1 MRETL
6 WLAFHA
12 ISTHLDEKRLIPP
25 TTQGEPSTRNSRR
38 PVTGLMPVVVIAVP
52 CSTVS
57 VEKAINQGVLT
68 PMVRIDKKATRLYV
82 LDTNVLIHDPAALYH
97 FEEHDVVIP
106 MTVLEEL
113 DKHKNGLRD
122 IARTARQVSRTLSEL
137 TANATFDEIR
147 AGIQLPGTGQTGRL
161 RFLCYSDLKPL
172 DPLEDSP
179 DNRLLAETCR
189 LRDERPDAS
198 VILVTKDIN
207 LRVKAAALNVPVEDY
222 RNDRAFSDND
232 AMIEGAR
239 VYAQAGPDGA
249 GLWESLDVD
258 VSVERIDQ
266 QTCYALTGTLP
277 ADWHAGMLVADSDN
291 GADFEAIVREY
302 RTDGARLE
310 LLTNYRHHAGV
321 WGVHAHDSR
330 QNFTLNLLMDP
341 EIDLVTIAGTA
352 GTGKT
357 YMTLAAA
364 FEQTFDQK
372 RFERIVFTRAPIPMG
387 EDIGFLPG
395 TEEEKMSPWMGA
407 FHDNMDNLLRDERDG
422 TSNWSEGATR
432 QLIGSRV
439 QIRSPTF
446 MRGRTLND
454 TFLII
459 DEAQNFT
466 PKQLK
471 GLISRAGRNTKIV
484 CLGNVGQIDTP
495 YLTANTCGMAA
506 VVERFRDWPHAG
518 HITLKSVER
527 SRLAMA
533 AEDLL

>member
-1 MRETL
+1 
-6 WLAFHA
+6 
-12 ISTHLDEKRLIPP
+12 
-25 TTQGEPSTRNSRR
+25 
-38 PVTGLMPVVVIAVP
+38 
-52 CSTVS
+52 
-57 VEKAINQGVLT
+57 
-68 PMVRIDKKATRLYV
+68 MVRLDKKATRLYV

-97 FEEHDVVIP
+97 FDEHDVVIP

-113 DKHKNGLRD
+113 DKHKNGIRE
-122 IARTARQVSRTLSEL
+122 IARTARQISRTLSDL
-137 TANATFDEIR
+137 TNQVTFDEIQK
-147 AGIQLPGTGQTGRL
+147 GIPIPRISGESGRL
-161 RFLCYSDLKPL
+161 HFLCYNDLKPFDAL
-172 DPLEDSP
+172 DDSP
-179 DNRLLAETCR
+179 DNRILAETCR

-198 VILVTKDIN
+198 VILITKDIN
-207 LRVKAAALNVPVEDY
+207 LRVKAAALKVPVEDY
-222 RNDRAFSDND
+222 LNDRAFSDSD
-232 AMIEGAR
+232 AMIEGAK
-239 VYAQAGPDGA
+239 VYEAAGLGGA
-249 GLWESLDVD
+249 SLWESLNVE
-258 VSVERIDQ
+258 VNVERVAHHTFYQ
-266 QTCYALTGTLP
+266 LCGTMP
-277 ADWHAGMLVADSDN
+277 RDWHVGMLVSDSEN
-291 GADFEAIVREY
+291 GAEFEAIVRELSPSS
-302 RTDGARLE
+302 ARLQ

-341 EIDLVTIAGTA
+341 EIDLVTIAGNA

-357 YMTLAAA
+357 FMTLAAA
-364 FEQTFDQK
+364 FQQTLDSK

-407 FHDNMDNLLRDERDG
+407 FHDNMDNLLRNEEGESSWD
-422 TSNWSEGATR
+422 NGATR

-439 QIRSPTF
+439 QIRSPSF

-471 GLISRAGRNTKIV
+471 SLVTRAGRNTKIV

-527 SRLAMA
+527 SRLALA
-533 AEDLL
+533 AEELL

>member
-1 MRETL
+1 
-6 WLAFHA
+6 
-12 ISTHLDEKRLIPP
+12 
-25 TTQGEPSTRNSRR
+25 
-38 PVTGLMPVVVIAVP
+38 
-52 CSTVS
+52 
-57 VEKAINQGVLT
+57 
-68 PMVRIDKKATRLYV
+68 MVRLDKKATRLYV

-97 FEEHDVVIP
+97 FDEHDVVIP

-113 DKHKNGLRD
+113 DKHKNGVRE
-122 IARTARQVSRTLSEL
+122 IARTARQISRTLSDL
-137 TANATFDEIR
+137 TSQVTFDEIQR
-147 AGIQLPGTGQTGRL
+147 GIPIPRISGESGRL
-161 RFLCYSDLKPL
+161 HFLCYNDVKLL
-172 DPLEDSP
+172 DALDDSP
-179 DNRLLAETCR
+179 DNRILAETCR
-189 LRDERPDAS
+189 LREERPDAS
-198 VILVTKDIN
+198 VILITKDIN
-207 LRVKAAALNVPVEDY
+207 LRVKAAALKVPVEDY
-222 RNDRAFSDND
+222 LNDRAFSDSD
-232 AMIEGAR
+232 AMIEGAQ
-239 VYAQAGPDGA
+239 VYASAGQDGA
-249 GLWESLDVD
+249 SLWEALNVD
-258 VSVERIDQ
+258 VTVERVGHHTFYQ
-266 QTCYALTGTLP
+266 LNGTMP
-277 ADWHAGMLVADSDN
+277 RQWHVGMLVSDSEN
-291 GADFEAIVREY
+291 GAEFEAIVRELGPS
-302 RTDGARLE
+302 TARLQ

-341 EIDLVTIAGTA
+341 DIDLVTIAGNA

-357 YMTLAAA
+357 FMTLAAA
-364 FEQTFDQK
+364 FQQTLDAKQ
-372 RFERIVFTRAPIPMG
+372 FERIVFTRAPIPMG

-407 FHDNMDNLLRDERDG
+407 FHDNMDNLLRNEEG
-422 TSNWSEGATR
+422 ETSWDNGATR

-439 QIRSPTF
+439 QIRSPSF

-471 GLISRAGRNTKIV
+471 SLVTRAGRNTKIV

-527 SRLAMA
+527 SRLALA
-533 AEDLL
+533 AEELL

>member
-1 MRETL
+1 
-6 WLAFHA
+6 
-12 ISTHLDEKRLIPP
+12 
-25 TTQGEPSTRNSRR
+25 
-38 PVTGLMPVVVIAVP
+38 
-52 CSTVS
+52 
-57 VEKAINQGVLT
+57 
-68 PMVRIDKKATRLYV
+68 MVRLDKKATRLYV

-97 FEEHDVVIP
+97 FDEHDVVIP

-113 DKHKNGLRD
+113 DKHKNGIRE
-122 IARTARQVSRTLSEL
+122 IARTARQISRTLSDL
-137 TANATFDEIR
+137 TSQVTFDEIQS
-147 AGIQLPGTGQTGRL
+147 GIPIPRITGESGKL
-161 RFLCYSDLKPL
+161 HFLCYRDLKPFDSL
-172 DPLEDSP
+172 DDSP
-179 DNRLLAETCR
+179 DNRILAETCR
-189 LRDERPDAS
+189 LREERPDAS
-198 VILVTKDIN
+198 VILITKDIN
-207 LRVKAAALNVPVEDY
+207 LRVKAAALKVPVEDY
-222 RNDRAFSDND
+222 LNDRAFDDSD
-232 AMIEGAR
+232 AMIEGAQ
-239 VYAQAGPDGA
+239 VYTSAGPHGA
-249 GLWESLDVD
+249 SLWEALNVE
-258 VSVERIDQ
+258 VTVERIDHHTFYQ
-266 QTCYALTGTLP
+266 LSGDMP
-277 ADWHAGMLVADSDN
+277 RHWHVGMLVSDSEN
-291 GADFEAIVREY
+291 GAEFEAIIRELGP
-302 RTDGARLE
+302 TSARLQ

-341 EIDLVTIAGTA
+341 EIDLVTIAGNA

-364 FEQTFDQK
+364 FQQTLDQK
-372 RFERIVFTRAPIPMG
+372 QFERIVFTRAPIPMG

-407 FHDNMDNLLRDERDG
+407 FHDNMDNLLRNDEGESTWD
-422 TSNWSEGATR
+422 NGATR

-439 QIRSPTF
+439 QIRAPSF

-471 GLISRAGRNTKIV
+471 SLVTRAGRNTKIV

-527 SRLAMA
+527 SRLALA
-533 AEDLL
+533 AEELL

>member
-1 MRETL
+1 
-6 WLAFHA
+6 
-12 ISTHLDEKRLIPP
+12 
-25 TTQGEPSTRNSRR
+25 
-38 PVTGLMPVVVIAVP
+38 
-52 CSTVS
+52 
-57 VEKAINQGVLT
+57 
-68 PMVRIDKKATRLYV
+68 MVKLDKKATRLYV

-113 DKHKNGLRD
+113 DKHKNGIRE
-122 IARTARQVSRTLSEL
+122 IARTARQVSRTLSDL
-137 TANATFDEIR
+137 TSQVTFEEVQD
-147 AGIQLPGTGQTGRL
+147 GIPIPRLSGDSGRL
-161 RFLCYSDLKPL
+161 HFLCYNDLKLL
-172 DPLEDSP
+172 DEVSDSP
-179 DNRLLAETCR
+179 DNRILAETCR

-198 VILVTKDIN
+198 VILITKDIN
-207 LRVKAAALNVPVEDY
+207 LRIKAAALRVPVEDY
-222 RNDRAFSDND
+222 LTDRAFEDSD
-232 AMIEGAR
+232 AMIEGAS
-239 VYAQAGPDGA
+239 VVEHSGLEGA
-249 GLWESLDVD
+249 SLWESLNVE
-258 VSVERIDQ
+258 VNVERQNHHTFYHLSGDM
-266 QTCYALTGTLP
+266 P
-277 ADWHAGMLVADSDN
+277 ADWHVGMLVSDSEN
-291 GADFEAIVREY
+291 GADFEAIVRELGPKSA
-302 RTDGARLE
+302 TLQ
-310 LLTNYRHHAGV
+310 LLINYRHHAGV

-341 EIDLVTIAGTA
+341 EIDLVTVAGNA

-364 FEQTFDQK
+364 FQQTLDTK

-407 FHDNMDNLLRDERDG
+407 FHDNMDNLLRNDDG
-422 TSNWSEGATR
+422 ESSWDNGATR

-439 QIRSPTF
+439 QIRSPGF

-471 GLISRAGRNTKIV
+471 SLVTRAGRNTKIV

-527 SRLAMA
+527 SRLALA
-533 AEDLL
+533 AEELL

>member
-1 MRETL
+1 
-6 WLAFHA
+6 
-12 ISTHLDEKRLIPP
+12 
-25 TTQGEPSTRNSRR
+25 
-38 PVTGLMPVVVIAVP
+38 
-52 CSTVS
+52 
-57 VEKAINQGVLT
+57 
-68 PMVRIDKKATRLYV
+68 MVRLDKKATRLYV
-82 LDTNVLIHDPAALYH
+82 LDTNVLIHDPTALYH

-113 DKHKNGLRD
+113 DKHKNGIRE
-122 IARTARQVSRTLSEL
+122 IARTARQVSRTLSDL
-137 TANATFDEIR
+137 TNQVTFDEIQR
-147 AGIQLPGTGQTGRL
+147 GIPIPRISGESGRL
-161 RFLCYSDLKPL
+161 HFLCFNDLKPF
-172 DPLEDSP
+172 DSMDDSP
-179 DNRLLAETCR
+179 DNRILAETCR

-198 VILVTKDIN
+198 VILITKDIN
-207 LRVKAAALNVPVEDY
+207 LRVKAAALKVPVEDY
-222 RNDRAFSDND
+222 FNDRAFSDSD
-232 AMIEGAR
+232 AMIEGAQ
-239 VYAQAGPDGA
+239 VYASAGHNGRA
-249 GLWESLDVD
+249 LWEALNVD
-258 VSVERIDQ
+258 VSVERVEH
-266 QTCYALTGTLP
+266 QTFYQLSGDMP
-277 ADWHAGMLVADSDN
+277 RHWHLGMLVSDSEN
-291 GADFEAIVREY
+291 GAEFEAIIRELSPSS
-302 RTDGARLE
+302 ARLQ
-310 LLTNYRHHAGV
+310 LLTNYRHHAGA

-341 EIDLVTIAGTA
+341 DIDLVTIAGNA

-357 YMTLAAA
+357 FMTLAAA
-364 FEQTFDQK
+364 FQQTLDAKQ
-372 RFERIVFTRAPIPMG
+372 FERIVFTRAPIPMG

-407 FHDNMDNLLRDERDG
+407 FHDNMDNLLRNDEGESTWD
-422 TSNWSEGATR
+422 NGATR

-439 QIRSPTF
+439 QIRSPGF

-471 GLISRAGRNTKIV
+471 SLVTRAGRNTKIV

-527 SRLAMA
+527 SRLALA
-533 AEDLL
+533 AEELL

>member
-1 MRETL
+1 
-6 WLAFHA
+6 
-12 ISTHLDEKRLIPP
+12 
-25 TTQGEPSTRNSRR
+25 
-38 PVTGLMPVVVIAVP
+38 
-52 CSTVS
+52 
-57 VEKAINQGVLT
+57 
-68 PMVRIDKKATRLYV
+68 MVRLDKKATRLYV

-97 FEEHDVVIP
+97 FDEHDVVIP

-113 DKHKNGLRD
+113 DKHKNGIRE
-122 IARTARQVSRTLSEL
+122 IARTARQISRTLSDL
-137 TANATFDEIR
+137 TNQVTFDEIQR
-147 AGIQLPGTGQTGRL
+147 GIPIPRISGDSGRL
-161 RFLCYSDLKPL
+161 HFLCFNDLKPF
-172 DPLEDSP
+172 DSMDDSP
-179 DNRLLAETCR
+179 DNRILAETCR
-189 LRDERPDAS
+189 LRDDRPDAS

-207 LRVKAAALNVPVEDY
+207 LRVKAAALKVPVEDY
-222 RNDRAFSDND
+222 LNDRAFSDSD
-232 AMIEGAR
+232 AMIEGAQI
-239 VYAQAGPDGA
+239 YADAGHDGA
-249 GLWESLDVD
+249 TLWGALNVD
-258 VSVERIDQ
+258 VTVERVDH
-266 QTCYALTGTLP
+266 QTFYQLSGDMP
-277 ADWHAGMLVADSDN
+277 RQWHLGMLVSDSEN
-291 GADFEAIVREY
+291 GAEFEAIIRELSPSS
-302 RTDGARLE
+302 ARLQ
-310 LLTNYRHHAGV
+310 LLTNYRHHSGV

-341 EIDLVTIAGTA
+341 EIDLVTIAGNA

-357 YMTLAAA
+357 FMTLAAA
-364 FEQTFDQK
+364 FQQTLDAKQ
-372 RFERIVFTRAPIPMG
+372 FERIVFTRAPIPMG

-407 FHDNMDNLLRDERDG
+407 FHDNMDNLLRNDEGESTWD
-422 TSNWSEGATR
+422 NGATR

-439 QIRSPTF
+439 QIRSPSF

-471 GLISRAGRNTKIV
+471 SLVTRAGRNTKIV

-527 SRLAMA
+527 SRLALA
-533 AEDLL
+533 AEELL

>member
-1 MRETL
+1 
-6 WLAFHA
+6 
-12 ISTHLDEKRLIPP
+12 
-25 TTQGEPSTRNSRR
+25 
-38 PVTGLMPVVVIAVP
+38 
-52 CSTVS
+52 
-57 VEKAINQGVLT
+57 
-68 PMVRIDKKATRLYV
+68 MVRLDKKATRLYV
-82 LDTNVLIHDPAALYH
+82 LDTNVLIHDPAAIYQ

-113 DKHKNGLRD
+113 DKHKNGIRE
-122 IARTARQVSRTLSEL
+122 IARTARQVSRTLSDL
-137 TANATFDEIR
+137 TSQVTFAEIQQ
-147 AGIQLPGTGQTGRL
+147 GIPIPGSIGPTGRL
-161 RFLCYSDLKPL
+161 RFLCYQDLLPL
-172 DPLEDSP
+172 DNMEDSP

-207 LRVKAAALNVPVEDY
+207 LRVKASALKVPVEDY
-222 RNDRAFSDND
+222 LNDRVFSDRD
-232 AMIEGAR
+232 AMIEGAK
-239 VYAQAGPDGA
+239 VYARAGQHGA
-249 GLWESLDVD
+249 ELWASLNVE
-258 VSVERIDQ
+258 VKVERQDDH
-266 QTCYALTGTLP
+266 TFYHLKGDMP
-277 ADWHAGMLVADSDN
+277 DDWHVGMLVSDSEN
-291 GADFEAIVREY
+291 GAEFEAVVREV
-302 RTDGARLE
+302 GPHSACLQ

-341 EIDLVTIAGTA
+341 EIDLVTIAGNA

-357 YMTLAAA
+357 FMTLAAG
-364 FEQTFDQK
+364 FQQTLDTK
-372 RFERIVFTRAPIPMG
+372 LFERIVFTRAPIPMG

-407 FHDNMDNLLRDERDG
+407 FHDNMDNLLRDEHDG
-422 TSNWSEGATR
+422 SSSWNDGATR
-432 QLIGSRV
+432 QLLGSRV
-439 QIRSPTF
+439 QIRSPGF

-471 GLISRAGRNTKIV
+471 ALVSRAGRNTKIV

-518 HITLKSVER
+518 HITLQSVER
-527 SRLAMA
+527 SRLALA
-533 AEDLL
+533 AEELL

>member
-1 MRETL
+1 
-6 WLAFHA
+6 
-12 ISTHLDEKRLIPP
+12 
-25 TTQGEPSTRNSRR
+25 
-38 PVTGLMPVVVIAVP
+38 
-52 CSTVS
+52 
-57 VEKAINQGVLT
+57 
-68 PMVRIDKKATRLYV
+68 MVRIDKKATRLYV
-82 LDTNVLIHDPAALYH
+82 LDTNVLIHDPAALYQ

-113 DKHKNGLRD
+113 DKHKNGIRE
-122 IARTARQVSRTLSEL
+122 IARTARQISRTLSDL
-137 TANATFDEIR
+137 TNQVSFDEIQE
-147 AGIQLPGTGQTGRL
+147 GIPLPGSIGPVGRL
-161 RFLCYSDLKPL
+161 RFLCYPDLLPL
-172 DPLEDSP
+172 DNMEDSP

-207 LRVKAAALNVPVEDY
+207 LRVKAAALKVPVEDY
-222 RNDRAFSDND
+222 LNDRVFSDND
-232 AMIEGAR
+232 AMIEGAK
-239 VYAQAGPDGA
+239 VYTDAGPGGA
-249 GLWESLDVD
+249 GLWESLNVE
-258 VSVERIDQ
+258 VKVERIDH
-266 QTCYALTGTLP
+266 QTFYQLKGDLP
-277 ADWHAGMLVADSDN
+277 DDWHVGMLVSDSEN
-291 GADFEAIVREY
+291 GADFEAIVRELGPH
-302 RTDGARLE
+302 TARLQ

-321 WGVHAHDSR
+321 WSVHAHDSR
-330 QNFTLNLLMDP
+330 QNFALNLLMDP
-341 EIDLVTIAGTA
+341 EIDLITIAGSA

-364 FEQTFDQK
+364 FQQTLDTK

-407 FHDNMDNLLRDERDG
+407 FHDNMDNLLRDEKDG
-422 TSNWSEGATR
+422 STSWNDGATR
-432 QLIGSRV
+432 TLIGSRV

-471 GLISRAGRNTKIV
+471 SLVTRAGRNTKIV

-506 VVERFRDWPHAG
+506 IVERFRNWPHAG
-518 HITLKSVER
+518 HITLRSVER
-527 SRLAMA
+527 SRLALA
-533 AEDLL
+533 AEELL

>member
-1 MRETL
+1 
-6 WLAFHA
+6 
-12 ISTHLDEKRLIPP
+12 
-25 TTQGEPSTRNSRR
+25 
-38 PVTGLMPVVVIAVP
+38 
-52 CSTVS
+52 
-57 VEKAINQGVLT
+57 
-68 PMVRIDKKATRLYV
+68 MVRLDKKATRLYV

-113 DKHKNGLRD
+113 DKHKNGIRE
-122 IARTARQVSRTLSEL
+122 IARTARQVSRTLSDL
-137 TANATFDEIR
+137 TNQVTFDEIQR
-147 AGIQLPGTGQTGRL
+147 GIPIPRISGESGRL
-161 RFLCYSDLKPL
+161 HFLCFNDLKPF
-172 DPLEDSP
+172 DSMDDSP
-179 DNRLLAETCR
+179 DNRILAETCR

-198 VILVTKDIN
+198 VILITKDIN
-207 LRVKAAALNVPVEDY
+207 LRVKAAALKVPVEDY
-222 RNDRAFSDND
+222 FNDRAFSDSD
-232 AMIEGAR
+232 AMIEGAQ
-239 VYAQAGPDGA
+239 VYASAGHNGRA
-249 GLWESLDVD
+249 LWEALNVD
-258 VSVERIDQ
+258 VSVERVEH
-266 QTCYALTGTLP
+266 QTFYQLSGDMP
-277 ADWHAGMLVADSDN
+277 RHWHLGMLVSDSEN
-291 GADFEAIVREY
+291 GAEFEAIIRELSPSS
-302 RTDGARLE
+302 ARLQ

-341 EIDLVTIAGTA
+341 DIDLVTIAGNA

-357 YMTLAAA
+357 FMTLAAA
-364 FEQTFDQK
+364 FQQTLDTKQ
-372 RFERIVFTRAPIPMG
+372 FERIVFTRAPIPMG

-407 FHDNMDNLLRDERDG
+407 FHDNMDNLLRNDEGESTWD
-422 TSNWSEGATR
+422 NGATR

-439 QIRSPTF
+439 QIRSPGF

-471 GLISRAGRNTKIV
+471 SLVTRAGRNTKIV

-527 SRLAMA
+527 SRLALA
-533 AEDLL
+533 AEELL